1 MPHAHSRGEKALA
14 RRRETVPNTATQE
27 ELRMSSVALT
37 SPPQEPQ
44 LSPHMFRQV
53 MGRFATGVTVIT
65 TTVEDHVYGMTANA
79 FMAGS
84 LDPMLCVISLNRS
97 AQMHERLMRSGH
109 FGVSLLSEWQQHLSA
124 HFSGR
129 KLDKLRPEFT
139 FLGTTP
145 VLARAIASMAAMV
158 AGTTE
163 CGDHTLFIG
172 RLTHMDTAPGRPLL
186 FYGGRYARVDSS
198 NGSEYVDP
206 PEFW

>member
-1 MPHAHSRGEKALA
+1 LA
-14 RRRETVPNTATQE
+14 WRRETVRNAGTQE
-27 ELRMSSVALT
+27 ELRMSSLA
-37 SPPQEPQ
+37 PIPEPQEQPPSAQ
-44 LSPHMFRQV
+44 LFRQV

-65 TTVEDHVYGMTANA
+65 TTIEDQVCGMTANA

-84 LDPMLCVISLNRS
+84 LEPMLCVISVNRS

-124 HFSGR
+124 HFGGR
-129 KLDKLRPEFT
+129 NLGNLRPEFT

-145 VLARAIASMAAMV
+145 VLARAIAAMAATIV
-158 AGTTE
+158 GSTE
-163 CGDHTLFIG
+163 CGDHTLFVG
-172 RLTHMDTAPGRPLL
+172 RLSHLETKPGRPLL

-198 NGSEYVDP
+198 SGSESVDP